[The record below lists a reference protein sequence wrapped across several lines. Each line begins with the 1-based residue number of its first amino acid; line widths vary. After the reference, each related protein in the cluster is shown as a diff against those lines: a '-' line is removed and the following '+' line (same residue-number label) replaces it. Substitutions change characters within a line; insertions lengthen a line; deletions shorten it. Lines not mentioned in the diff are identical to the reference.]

1 MSVLFVCLGN
11 ICRSPLAEGAL
22 RAEAAR
28 LGLDLIV
35 DSAGTGDWHAGEP
48 PDERAQ
54 RTALRHGVDISG
66 LRARQVRASDFRRFR
81 HVIAL
86 DHDNLSHLRKLAPP
100 DATAELSLLLD
111 HVEGREGQPVAD
123 PWFGDEAGF
132 DITWAEVTAA
142 ARALAARLH
151 SARGVA
157 LRNSTEAAP

>member
-1 MSVLFVCLGN
+1 MTSVLFVCLGN

-28 LGLDLIV
+28 LGLDLVV
-35 DSAGTGDWHAGEP
+35 DSAGTGNWHAGEP

-54 RTALRHGVDISG
+54 RTALRNGVDISG
-66 LRARQVRASDFRRFR
+66 LRARQVRVADFHRFH

-86 DHDNLSHLRKLAPP
+86 DHDNLANLRKLAPA

-111 HVEGREGQPVAD
+111 HVKGREGQAVTD

-132 DITWAEVTAA
+132 EITWAEVTAA
-142 ARALAARLH
+142 ARTLAARLR
-151 SARGVA
+151 AGR
-157 LRNSTEAAP
+157 

>member
-1 MSVLFVCLGN
+1 MIPGVLFVCLGN

-28 LGLDLIV
+28 LNLDLTV
-35 DSAGTGDWHAGEP
+35 DSAGTGNWHAGEP

-54 RTALRHGVDISG
+54 RTALRNGVDISG
-66 LRARQVRASDFRRFR
+66 LRARQVRGEDFHRFH

-86 DHDNLSHLRKLAPP
+86 DHDNLANLRRLAPA

-111 HVEGREGQPVAD
+111 HVEGREGQAVID

-132 DITWAEVTAA
+132 ATTWAEVTAA
-142 ARALAARLH
+142 ARALAGRLG
-151 SARGVA
+151 RG
-157 LRNSTEAAP
+157 L

>member
-1 MSVLFVCLGN
+1 MIPSVLFVCLGN

-48 PDERAQ
+48 PDDRAIAVAG
-54 RTALRHGVDISG
+54 RNGVDISG
-66 LRARQVRASDFRRFR
+66 LRARQVRAADFRRFT

-86 DHDNLSHLRKLAPP
+86 DHDNLANLRKLAPG

-111 HVEGREGQPVAD
+111 HVDGREGQPVAD
-123 PWFGDEAGF
+123 PWFGDAAGF
-132 DITWAEVTAA
+132 EITWAEVTAA
-142 ARALAARLH
+142 ARGLAHAFSRT
-151 SARGVA
+151 G
-157 LRNSTEAAP
+157 

>member
-1 MSVLFVCLGN
+1 MTPSVLFVCLGN

-54 RTALRHGVDISG
+54 RTALRNGVDISA
-66 LRARQVRASDFRRFR
+66 LRARQVRPADFRRFT

-86 DHDNLSHLRKLAPP
+86 DHDNLSNLRKLAPA

-111 HVEGREGQPVAD
+111 HVEGRAGQGVAD
-123 PWFGDEAGF
+123 PWFGDAAGF
-132 DITWAEVTAA
+132 EITWTEVTAA
-142 ARALAARLH
+142 ATTLADRLRRD
-151 SARGVA
+151 AG
-157 LRNSTEAAP
+157 

>member
-1 MSVLFVCLGN
+1 MIPSILFVCLGN

-48 PDERAQ
+48 PDDRAIAVAG
-54 RTALRHGVDISG
+54 RNGVDISG
-66 LRARQVRASDFRRFR
+66 LRARQVRPADFRRFT

-86 DHDNLSHLRKLAPP
+86 DHDNLASLRKLLPA

-111 HVEGREGQPVAD
+111 HVEGREGQAVTD
-123 PWFGDEAGF
+123 PWFGDAAGF
-132 DITWAEVTAA
+132 EITWTEVTAA
-142 ARALAARLH
+142 ARTLARRLQ
-151 SARGVA
+151 
-157 LRNSTEAAP
+157 